1 MGYQYSEFD
10 RQRWVAEPP
19 KNPDR
24 SDFARDRARLLHSA
38 AWRRLAGKTQVMLA
52 GAADFPRTRMTHSLE
67 CAQVGREL
75 GAWLGA
81 DPDLVEVGCLA
92 HDLGHPPFG
101 HNGEMVLDD
110 LAVDIG
116 GFEGNAQ
123 TFRILT
129 RLEAKTYRVPV
140 AGHPHG
146 RSAGLN
152 LARATLDAACK
163 YPWPRREDTPKFGV
177 YPSDLAPFEW
187 MRDDAPLGRRCFEAQ
202 IMDWADDVAY
212 SVHDLE
218 DGIQAGHIRL
228 AELPERADEIVVTA
242 QRMYANRTTHVLGE
256 ALERLLRMPLWHR
269 GYRGRHRDLAELKNL
284 TSQLIGRFSLA
295 ARAATRT
302 RYGPGPLGRF
312 SADLLVPGE
321 VADEVAVLK
330 SMAYIFVMSREAVD
344 AARQQQRQVIEDLV
358 AQLLAIG
365 PAAFDP
371 EFAEYWEPDDAA
383 GNLRLAIDQVAC
395 LTDTSV
401 MTWYHRLVL
410 G

>member
-10 RQRWVAEPP
+10 RQRWVTEPP

-101 HNGEMVLDD
+101 HNGEEVLDE
-110 LAVDIG
+110 LAADIG

-123 TFRILT
+123 TFRLLT
-129 RLEAKTYRVPV
+129 RLEAKTYRAPS
-140 AGHPHG
+140 AEHPIG
-146 RSAGLN
+146 RSVGLN

-163 YPWPRREDTPKFGV
+163 YPWQRRDRARKFGV
-177 YPSDLAPFEW
+177 YPDDLGPFDW
-187 MRDDAPLGRRCFEAQ
+187 MRAEAPLAARCFEAQ

-218 DGIQAGHIRL
+218 DGIQAGHINL
-228 AELPERADEIVVTA
+228 ADLPQHADQIVVTA
-242 QRMYANRTTHVLGE
+242 QRLYANRTTHVLGE
-256 ALERLLRMPLWHR
+256 ALERLWRMPAWHR

-295 ARAATRT
+295 AQSATRAS
-302 RYGPGPLGRF
+302 YGVGPLGRF
-312 SADLLVPGE
+312 TASLVVPGE
-321 VADEVAVLK
+321 IADEVAVLK
-330 SMAYIFVMSREAVD
+330 AMAYLFVMSRDSVDEAR
-344 AARQQQRQVIEDLV
+344 AGQRRVIQDLV
-358 AQLLAIG
+358 AQLMATG
-365 PAAFDP
+365 PLAFDP
-371 EFAEYWEPDDAA
+371 EFAECWRPGDEAT
-383 GNLRLAIDQVAC
+383 NLRLAIDQVAC
-395 LTDTSV
+395 LTDSSV
-401 MTWYHRLVL
+401 MAWHQRLVKA
-410 G
+410 